1 MNPGR
6 GGNQRKSAC
15 RLLFLLL
22 PLGASAQLRQEE
34 GGSVGCLFSDLV
46 CTQHEV
52 CFNDLVIGRCISAS
66 SNNQQVARLGPLEGP
81 PLGLLEAEMS
91 RVFGL
96 GYSWPDIYTQC
107 VFQTLLHNI
116 QHRQPYSKQ
125 QCAHLLMAQRLMP
138 EEGDSGDI
146 EGEEEGDDIENQEE
160 GEDLI
165 YQPEDFQD
173 RMLFKELP
181 YKTHIADEDDHAVL
195 IPQEGL
201 VFDENSL
208 RHISDEEDEED
219 SQIPTVIGDEEMDEE
234 DDELNGND
242 LYAPQIDENEE
253 DEMSEEDQERAWV
266 ELQQVLKN
274 IRSSQDGQ
282 DFHLAPEV
290 YEEEEEPELE
300 DQIIFVS
307 PEDLYLNKQ
316 IPIKYSPDFF
326 PSEEDLSDLPLYNY
340 SPESL
345 PLSEEDAAYYSQE
358 PQTYLQPVPD
368 YVHQYEDYHPV
379 EKREATLY
387 SPEEEDNLPWA
398 DLPSSYGYV
407 FPPPNVD
414 YVIAPKDAGYLVPD
428 LYENSYITQSKNYQ
442 PIDEANLDSEDMSED
457 EGNFVEE
464 LEDPIWNPDEDVR
477 QPRTTQ
483 RDRRNDP
490 GTLMDQ
496 LYPDTDISN
505 YDFDY
510 EDPSASNDDDDDDD
524 VLYYNPD
531 NEPIPVESVFD
542 RRERL
547 DVKKPGPFFTNSP
560 NNFFLDKLLPD
571 DADTDDTDDTDDNDP
586 GQTEYEYPLSPPGS
600 RQKKDLQESL
610 TSYSD
615 PIDQRNN
622 YLYVNIKDRFSSLGQ
637 ASKLAQYVADHL
649 EVPRE
654 VFSDF
659 RPETSRILLKVNSN
673 PRQLN
678 ATSMA
683 NLLEGDSSLRE
694 HARNDLGVEID
705 SFGAGDEDSVVSIYS
720 GPSRLFLLL
729 FLLTAGLASLLVVA
743 FVLLLVRRRS
753 RLNTKVQEATLEK
766 EEPVKEYKQLVRD
779 WSRSSRASQGSSTN
793 GDSAATVTQPQPAQ
807 PKGAPSSASPNKILQ
822 KSSQNSE
829 GSRTSSTSSW
839 QEEPGVSTMDIS
851 TGHMVLSYMEDHL
864 KNKQRLEQEWVGL
877 CAYEAEPNS
886 TSIAF
891 KVENKKKNRYP
902 DKLPYDHNRVLL
914 NALVNGSN
922 CDYINASTV
931 MDHDPRNPAYIITQ
945 GPMTHTVAD
954 FWQMVWEQ
962 GSVVIVML
970 SRLAENG
977 YQLAQRYWPEEGSE
991 QYHIF
996 EVHLVSEHVWC
1007 DDYLVRSLYLKN
1019 SQTGE
1024 TRTVTQFHFLSWPD
1038 SNIPTSTKAIL
1049 EFRRKVNK
1057 SYRGRSCPMIVHCSD
1072 GVGRSGTYVLIDM
1085 VLNRMM
1091 KGSKEI
1097 DIAAT
1102 LEHIRDQR
1110 SGMVQTRSQFEFCL
1124 MAVAEETHAILKALP
1139 Q

>member
-1 MNPGR
+1 MNPGCGGHKLR
-6 GGNQRKSAC
+6 SAVTLLFSVLHLGSSQHSQDEGGN
-15 RLLFLLL
+15 
-22 PLGASAQLRQEE
+22 
-34 GGSVGCLFSDLV
+34 VGCLFSGLV
-46 CTQHEV
+46 CSSNEV
-52 CFNDLVIGRCISAS
+52 CFNDLVIGQCVSAS
-66 SNNQQVARLGPLEGP
+66 SENQQVARLGPLEGP

-107 VFQTLLHNI
+107 VFQTLIHNI
-116 QHRQPYSKQ
+116 QNRQPYSKQ
-125 QCAHLLMAQRLMP
+125 QCAHLVMAQRLMP
-138 EEGDSGDI
+138 EERDSGDD
-146 EGEEEGDDIENQEE
+146 EGEEGGEERGDEDEGD
-160 GEDLI
+160 DLI
-165 YQPEDFQD
+165 YQPVDFQNQ
-173 RMLFKELP
+173 MFPSAELP
-181 YKTHIADEDDHAVL
+181 YEVDVEDDNNQAIFIPQGGIDFDEDTE
-195 IPQEGL
+195 EGSQITPD
-201 VFDENSL
+201 FGIDNGDENV
-208 RHISDEEDEED
+208 DEMVDND
-219 SQIPTVIGDEEMDEE
+219 IYVPEE
-234 DDELNGND
+234 DDND
-242 LYAPQIDENEE
+242 SE
-253 DEMSEEDQERAWV
+253 EMSEEDKERAWM

-274 IRSSQDGQ
+274 IKTSEDHQVPQ
-282 DFHLAPEV
+282 YNIAPEV
-290 YEEEEEPELE
+290 YDEEDPDVEN
-300 DQIIFVS
+300 QIIFVS
-307 PEDLYLNKQ
+307 PDDLYLNKE
-316 IPIKYSPDFF
+316 IPLEYSPSFL
-326 PSEEDLSDLPLYNY
+326 PSEEDLSDLPIQTVL
-340 SPESL
+340 SPENYPFSD
-345 PLSEEDAAYYSQE
+345 SDAEYYAPV
-358 PQTYLQPVPD
+358 PQSYFQQVPD
-368 YVHQYEDYHPV
+368 YFQQYPDSHPV

-387 SPEEEDNLPWA
+387 SPLEDDSLPWEE
-398 DLPSSYGYV
+398 LPSSYGYV
-407 FPPPNVD
+407 LSQPNVD
-414 YVIAPKDAGYLVPD
+414 YVIAPKDAGYIVPD
-428 LYENSYITQSKNYQ
+428 LYENLYTTQLKNYQ
-442 PIDEANLDSEDMSED
+442 PLGKGALESDDDSEDQS
-457 EGNFVEE
+457 GFVEE
-464 LEDPIWNPDEDVR
+464 LEDPIWNPDDDAR
-477 QPRTTQ
+477 QPRTNQ
-483 RDRRNDP
+483 RERRNDP
-490 GTLMDQ
+490 STLMDQ
-496 LYPDTDISN
+496 LYPDDTDRDISN

-510 EDPSASNDDDDDDD
+510 DDSSATKDDDD

-531 NEPIPVESVFD
+531 NEPVPVETVFD

-560 NNFFLDKLLPD
+560 NNFFLDKLLPED
-571 DADTDDTDDTDDNDP
+571 SATNEDLDNDP
-586 GQTEYEYPLSPPGS
+586 GQTEYEFPLSPPGP

-610 TSYSD
+610 VSYSE
-615 PIDQRNN
+615 PVDQHNS

-637 ASKLAQYVADHL
+637 ADKLAQYVADHL
-649 EVPRE
+649 ELPRE
-654 VFSDF
+654 VFSEF

-678 ATSMA
+678 ASSMA
-683 NLLEGDSSLRE
+683 NLLEADASLRE
-694 HARNDLGVEID
+694 HALNDLGVEIE
-705 SFGAGDEDSVVSIYS
+705 SFGAGDEDTVVSVYS

-729 FLLTAGLASLLVVA
+729 FLLTASLASLLVLA
-743 FVLLLVRRRS
+743 AVLLLLRRRA
-753 RLNTKVQEATLEK
+753 RLNTKIQEAKLEK

-779 WSRSSRASQGSSTN
+779 WSRSSRASQGSSSN

-807 PKGAPSSASPNKILQ
+807 PKGSLVSASPNKILQ

-922 CDYINASTV
+922 SDYINASTV

-954 FWQMVWEQ
+954 FWQMIWEQ

-977 YQLAQRYWPEEGSE
+977 YQLAARYWPEEGSE

-1038 SNIPTSTKAIL
+1038 GSIPTSTKAIL

-1085 VLNRMM
+1085 VLNRMI

>member
-1 MNPGR
+1 MSPGR
-6 GGNQRKSAC
+6 GVDQLASAC
-15 RLLFLLL
+15 RLLLLL
-22 PLGASAQLRQEE
+22 LHQGGTHLAHQE
-34 GGSVGCLFSDLV
+34 GGNVGCLFSGLV
-46 CTQHEV
+46 CSQNEV
-52 CFNDLVIGRCISAS
+52 CFNDLVIGQCVSAS
-66 SNNQQVARLGPLEGP
+66 STNQQVARLGPLEGP

-96 GYSWPDIYTQC
+96 GFSWPDIYTQC

-116 QHRQPYSKQ
+116 QNRQPYSKQ
-125 QCAHLLMAQRLMP
+125 QCAHLLMAQRQLSDG
-138 EEGDSGDI
+138 EEDTGDT
-146 EGEEEGDDIENQEE
+146 EGEEERDAKGYEDE

-165 YQPEDFQD
+165 YQPEDLQD
-173 RMLFKELP
+173 QLFSSEEQP
-181 YKTHIADEDDHAVL
+181 YEDDPNQPII
-195 IPQEGL
+195 IPSRGLDFAEDSNGEISEDEYDDSQTPTDWSEG
-201 VFDENSL
+201 VDENDMVGNT
-208 RHISDEEDEED
+208 IYVPEEKEEL
-219 SQIPTVIGDEEMDEE
+219 E
-234 DDELNGND
+234 DLPE
-242 LYAPQIDENEE
+242 Q
-253 DEMSEEDQERAWV
+253 DQEKAWL

-274 IRSSQDGQ
+274 IRSSQAARGPEYNLGPE
-282 DFHLAPEV
+282 FLAED
-290 YEEEEEPELE
+290 EPASQ

-307 PEDLYLNKQ
+307 PEDLYLTRE
-316 IPIKYSPDFF
+316 YSPDIL
-326 PSEEDLSDLPLYNY
+326 PLQEDLPDLPLYNF
-340 SPESL
+340 SPPDDPPPPDQDAYYPPPQYLRTIPDYLPDYEDQHPVDKRDAPL
-345 PLSEEDAAYYSQE
+345 LAPDQDDPLSWEELSPVLP
-358 PQTYLQPVPD
+358 PQD
-368 YVHQYEDYHPV
+368 
-379 EKREATLY
+379 
-387 SPEEEDNLPWA
+387 
-398 DLPSSYGYV
+398 
-407 FPPPNVD
+407 VD
-414 YVIAPKDAGYLVPD
+414 YVITPEDAGYLVPD
-428 LYENSYITQSKNYQ
+428 LYENLYGTHANNYQ
-442 PIDEANLDSEDMSED
+442 PFDKVYLDDEDLSEDNGD
-457 EGNFVEE
+457 FVEE
-464 LEDPIWNPDEDVR
+464 LDDPIWNPDDDVR
-477 QPRTTQ
+477 QARTNQ
-483 RDRRNDP
+483 RERRNDP
-490 GTLMDQ
+490 STLMDE
-496 LYPDTDISN
+496 LYPDDTARDISN

-510 EDPSASNDDDDDDD
+510 EDSDAAKDDDD

-531 NEPIPVESVFD
+531 DEPIPVESVFD

-560 NNFFLDKLLPD
+560 NNFFLDKLLPED
-571 DADTDDTDDTDDNDP
+571 PDTDMDLDNDP
-586 GQTEYEYPLSPPGS
+586 GQTEYEFPLSPPGA
-600 RQKKDLQESL
+600 RQKKDLQQPVL
-610 TSYSD
+610 SYSE
-615 PIDQRNN
+615 PDQSSN

-649 EVPRE
+649 QVPKE

-683 NLLEGDSSLRE
+683 NILETDNSLRE
-694 HARNDLGVEID
+694 HARADLGVEID
-705 SFGAGDEDSVVSIYS
+705 SFGAGDEDTVVSVYS

-743 FVLLLVRRRS
+743 AVLLLLRRKT
-753 RLNTKVQEATLEK
+753 RLNTKIQEAKQEK

-779 WSRSSRASQGSSTN
+779 WSRSSRASQGSSSN
-793 GDSAATVTQPQPAQ
+793 GDSSATVTQPQPALAT
-807 PKGAPSSASPNKILQ
+807 KGAPASASPNKILH

-922 CDYINASTV
+922 SDYINASTV

-970 SRLAENG
+970 SRLSENG
-977 YQLAQRYWPEEGSE
+977 YQLAQRYWPEDGSE

-1007 DDYLVRSLYLKN
+1007 EDYLVRSLYLKN